1 MFEEFLSKP
10 SNIKKIIERRKK
22 ENLKNNLELA

>member
-10 SNIKKIIERRKK
+10 SNIEKVIAGKKK
-22 ENLKNNLELA
+22 EVLEKNLKL